1 MIDHSDHSDHSD
13 LLDHVDHRGQGSRR
27 LRAEFGSAATVD
39 QYPPDRGV
47 EPVDLE
53 IRLAIDLE
61 GQSAAG
67 SVTHRVVGRRSD
79 ARSLRLDAVAFEEVE
94 VEGDA
99 ALRWSYDGEAITI
112 TWDKPFAVDEERS
125 LTVRYRVSSPS
136 TGILF
141 SKPTEL
147 QPGSPWFAAVD
158 NETER
163 ARYWLP
169 CVDHPSVRPT
179 LSFHLRADKRW
190 TILANGL
197 CTGEVVDESSG
208 AKTSSWRLDQG
219 CPSYL
224 TCFAIG
230 EFVRVDDETVGDVE
244 VAYFVSPTRDAAAL
258 RRSFGRTPAMLRWMA
273 ERLGVPFPFPK
284 YYQFAVPGIGGA
296 MENISLVSWDDMFVM
311 DEALATEIGG
321 LVDRVNVHEMAH
333 SYFGDS
339 VVIRDFCDA
348 WLKESWAVYIEACWL
363 EHAEGEDAM
372 RYDLWECLQRYI
384 GEAEGRYVRPIA
396 TRRFDTSWDLFDAH
410 LYPGGAVRL
419 HMLRREIG
427 DEVFWGATTDYLREY
442 AGGVAETDDFRR
454 CLERR
459 SGRSLAKFFDQWL
472 RSPGYPKLKAKFR
485 YDAAHD
491 EGILEVEQT
500 QVDKK
505 KGIPCFDLSL
515 DVEWTIDGTKHRR
528 TVAVERE
535 KHAFVLPMAADP
547 EGVRVDPDFRVVC
560 ALDFNP
566 GSPRLRTQLRQAPDV
581 IGRILAGRELVKSG
595 ARGDLEAVGDAW
607 PDEPFWGVR
616 LAWAQALGK
625 AGSAQALG
633 LLLTALEGETDAR
646 VLPTLLQS
654 IGMYRDS
661 AVAPAIGARLD
672 RGDLAH
678 RATAAAYEALGAQR
692 HRLPEAEKQ
701 RLVDAASRPSFASF
715 ATAGALRGLAST
727 RAPEAAERLA
737 EAIEPCAPCG
747 DGARPTAAVA
757 LGSLAHTLDRGPRAA
772 AIERL
777 VDRLRD
783 PSHRVREAAVA
794 GLRLADAR
802 EAVAAIEAYA
812 RPLAAQ
818 FRIPHMRTV
827 DSLRRG
833 KASSTIGALER
844 SVGELET
851 KLRALQ
857 ESVDKLQDRRTSA
870 EEPDVAIAE
879 PDAEASPAS
888 DS

>member
-1 MIDHSDHSDHSD
+1 MIDNDLSDTHD
-13 LLDHVDHRGQGSRR
+13 LLALLDRGSRR

-39 QYPPDRGV
+39 KYPPDRGV

-53 IRLAIDLE
+53 IRLRVDLE
-61 GQSAAG
+61 GRSAEG

-79 ARSLRLDAVAFEEVE
+79 ARTLRLDAVAFEEVE
-94 VEGDA
+94 VEGDDA
-99 ALRWSYDGEAITI
+99 PLRWSYDGEAIEI
-112 TWDKPFAVDEERS
+112 TWDEPFAVDEERR
-125 LTVRYRVSSPS
+125 LTVRYRVDSPS

-141 SKPTEL
+141 SKPTAA
-147 QPGSPWFAAVD
+147 QPEAPYFAAVD

-179 LSFHLRADKRW
+179 LTFHLSADKRW

-197 CTGEVVDESSG
+197 CTGEVDNADG
-208 AKTSSWRLDQG
+208 TTTSSWRLEQG

-230 EFVRVDDETVGDVE
+230 EFIRVDDESVGDVE

-273 ERLGVPFPFPK
+273 ERLQVPFPFPK

-296 MENISLVSWDDMFVM
+296 MENISLVSWDEVFVV

-321 LVDRVNVHEMAH
+321 LVDRINVHEMAH

-427 DEVFWGATTDYLREY
+427 DEVFWRATTDYLREY
-442 AGGVAETDDFRR
+442 GGGVAETDDFRR

-485 YDAAHD
+485 HDAAKG
-491 EGILEVEQT
+491 EGIVEIEQT
-500 QVDKK
+500 QVDSK
-505 KGIPCFDLSL
+505 KGIPCFDLPL
-515 DVEWTIDGTKHRR
+515 DVEWTIDGETQRR
-528 TVAVERE
+528 TLQVHRE

-547 EGVRVDPDFRVVC
+547 TSVRLDPDSRIVC

-566 GSPRLRTQLRQAPDV
+566 GSPRLRAQLRDAPDV

-595 ARGDLEAVGDAW
+595 ARGDLRALAEAW
-607 PDEPFWGVR
+607 PQEPFWGVR
-616 LAWAQALGK
+616 LAWAQALAK
-625 AGSAQALG
+625 AGSEQALEI
-633 LLLTALEGETDAR
+633 LLGALETEEDAR

-654 IGMYRDS
+654 IGKYRDP
-661 AVAPAIGARLD
+661 AIAPAIAARLD

-678 RATAAAYEALGAQR
+678 RAKAAAYESLGAQR
-692 HRLPEAEKQ
+692 HRLPEAEKR
-701 RLVDAASRPSFASF
+701 RLIDAASRPSFASF

-727 RAPEAAERLA
+727 RAPEAAELLSA
-737 EAIEPCAPCG
+737 AVEPCSPCG

-757 LGSLAHTLDRGPRAA
+757 LGSLARVLDRGPRAA
-772 AIERL
+772 AIEAL

-783 PSHRVREAAVA
+783 PSQRVRDAAVT

-802 EAVAAIEAYA
+802 QAAGAIEAYA
-812 RPLAAQ
+812 KPLAAQ
-818 FRIPHMRTV
+818 FRIPHMRAV

-833 KASSTIGALER
+833 QPSATIRALER

-851 KLRALQ
+851 KLRELQ
-857 ESVDKLQDRRTSA
+857 GTVEKLEDRHASA
-870 EEPDVAIAE
+870 DPTEAE
-879 PDAEASPAS
+879 TETQADAEATPNGSA
-888 DS
+888 